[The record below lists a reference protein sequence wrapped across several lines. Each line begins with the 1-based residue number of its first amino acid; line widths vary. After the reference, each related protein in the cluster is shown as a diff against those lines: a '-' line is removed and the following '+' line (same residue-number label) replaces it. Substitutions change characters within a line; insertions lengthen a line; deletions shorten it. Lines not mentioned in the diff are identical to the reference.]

1 LDPPLR
7 EFLPDHRELLRE
19 LADLKL
25 RLQHLSTLQEIDD
38 ALDEIREK
46 QDRTSH
52 TRSVR

>member
-1 LDPPLR
+1 LDPPLH